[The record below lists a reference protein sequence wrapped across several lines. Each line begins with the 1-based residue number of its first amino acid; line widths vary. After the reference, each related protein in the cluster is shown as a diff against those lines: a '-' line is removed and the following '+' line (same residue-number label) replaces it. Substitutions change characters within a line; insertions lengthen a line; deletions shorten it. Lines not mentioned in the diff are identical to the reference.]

1 MECRFTGKNNLL
13 LFRIRYLLVIF
24 LKSKWSKP
32 IIFRKTTDNMF
43 FAYGKIYFQEK
54 IEILEA
60 VIYHL
65 DLVTFQYF

>member
-1 MECRFTGKNNLL
+1 
-13 LFRIRYLLVIF
+13 
-24 LKSKWSKP
+24 
-32 IIFRKTTDNMF
+32 MF